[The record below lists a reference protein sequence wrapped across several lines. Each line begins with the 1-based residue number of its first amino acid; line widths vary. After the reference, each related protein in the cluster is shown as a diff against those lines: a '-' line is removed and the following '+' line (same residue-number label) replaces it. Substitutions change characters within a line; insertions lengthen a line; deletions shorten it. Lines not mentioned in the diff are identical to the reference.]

1 MTDISQFSGLREDLL
16 PKQLVDVLSTCPS
29 RAMEQ
34 CEVEE
39 DCEVDNIHD
48 MMFEEDDEDDG
59 E

>member
-1 MTDISQFSGLREDLL
+1 
-16 PKQLVDVLSTCPS
+16 
-29 RAMEQ
+29 MEQ

-39 DCEVDNIHD
+39 DCEVDNILD